1 MGLGKTIMVASLI
14 LTNTAE
20 AAEADEGPPPS
31 PPQAELELSD
41 SDSSDNQVVAIKKS
55 KFFPSVAK
63 QARLGSNGGVV
74 KRTKAQQKA
83 STKPR
88 ATLVVAPMT
97 LLDQWVQELSRS
109 SKDDVYVLMYYG
121 NGRTDLRA
129 EIEAGVSVV
138 VTSFGT
144 LASEFKSSSLS
155 KSAKNDKADKKRPK
169 TTKQDTGLFGV
180 EWFRIVLDE
189 AHSIKSRSTLNAKA
203 SYALRG
209 ARRWCLTG
217 TPIVK

>member
-14 LTNTAE
+14 LTNTAH
-20 AAEADEGPPPS
+20 AAAADNPPQSS
-31 PPQAELELSD
+31 PPLELSD
-41 SDSSDNQVVAIKKS
+41 SSSDDDQVIVTKKS

-63 QARLGSNGGVV
+63 QAKLGSHGGVV
-74 KRTKAQQKA
+74 KRATKASSRPK
-83 STKPR
+83 

-97 LLDQWVQELSRS
+97 LLAQWVEELERS
-109 SKDDVYVLMYYG
+109 SKDDIYVLMYYG
-121 NGRTDLRA
+121 NQRTDLRA
-129 EIEAGVSVV
+129 EIEAGVDVV
-138 VTSFGT
+138 VTSYGT
-144 LASEFKSSSLS
+144 LASEFK
-155 KSAKNDKADKKRPK
+155 KSPLNTSDKKKKDNKRPK
-169 TTKQDTGLFGV
+169 TTKKDTGLFAV

-209 ARRWCLTG
+209 ERRWCLTG